1 MKPIEI
7 VAQIIGAA
15 AVAVYIMLYRSSDM
29 KKVLKKKRL
38 MDILW
43 AVHYLLIGAPAA
55 VITNSTNILRET
67 VFINRDRVKI
77 FASKLWL
84 FVFLAIMWTGII
96 LTWNDDW
103 FSLAPAVASTIAIF
117 SFWQKSVPVARV
129 CGIIINCLS
138 FSYNLHVMSYM
149 GIVAEVLCFIS
160 TMSAIFLEKREAKNK
175 KEVG

>member
-15 AVAVYIMLYRSSDM
+15 AVVVYILLYRSSEM
-29 KKVLKKKRL
+29 KSVLKKKRI

-55 VITNSTNILRET
+55 VVTNSTNILRET
-67 VFINRDRVKI
+67 VFLNRDRVKI

-96 LTWNDDW
+96 LSWNDDL
-103 FSLAPAVASTIAIF
+103 FSLAPAIASTIAIF
-117 SFWQKSVPVARV
+117 SFWQKSVTVARV
-129 CGIIINCLS
+129 CGVIINCLS

-149 GIVAEVLCFIS
+149 GIAAEVLCFIS
-160 TMSAIFLEKREAKNK
+160 TMSAIILEKREAK
-175 KEVG
+175 KEKVG